1 MQYVCVLVEMDE
13 CKDPVKSKDCTLSGQ
28 KCVNTIGGY
37 ECKCDPGF
45 KHDAIRKKCLGK
57 T

>member
-1 MQYVCVLVEMDE
+1 MQYVCVFVEMDE
-13 CKDPVKSKDCTLSGQ
+13 CKDPVKSRDCTLSGQ